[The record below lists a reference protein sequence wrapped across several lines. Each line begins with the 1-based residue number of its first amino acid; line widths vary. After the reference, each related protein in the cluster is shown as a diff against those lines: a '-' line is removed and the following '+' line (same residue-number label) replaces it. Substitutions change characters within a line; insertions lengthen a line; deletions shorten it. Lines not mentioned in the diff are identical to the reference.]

1 MTCKLNVLN
10 IEDQNIKN
18 VQVYSA
24 LRQNEGKSLGVW
36 PDVAPC
42 LVFYC

>member
-10 IEDQNIKN
+10 IEDQNIKKH

-24 LRQNEGKSLGVW
+24 LRQNEGKSLGV
-36 PDVAPC
+36 
-42 LVFYC
+42 